1 MTPPP
6 HAITGRR
13 PDPPEAR
20 TCEVCGETRLC
31 RYCSACEA
39 WLCEPCRRDVP
50 ARAVAGF
57 LRLRQRIKAGTLW
70 QEVFRR

>member
-1 MTPPP
+1 MKP
-6 HAITGRR
+6 
-13 PDPPEAR
+13 
-20 TCEVCGETRLC
+20 C

-57 LRLRQRIKAGTLW
+57 VRLRKRIREGTLW
-70 QEVFRR
+70 QEMFRR